1 MTENEDRIL
10 VVATR
15 NSGKL
20 REFRDLLLPIGSM
33 VLSLRDLSLDA
44 EPEESGSSFAENAR
58 LKAIEYSRLTRYPV
72 LADDSG
78 LEVAALGGRP
88 GIRSAR
94 YAGAGASDSDR
105 IRKLLKE
112 IAKSGGGRDARF
124 VCALALAHEGALL
137 REAEGECSG
146 IIIDEPR
153 GTNGFGYDPI
163 FLFPKLGKTFAELS
177 DDEKNEHSHRAHAVA
192 ALLRQMQSAPINHRE
207 LFSGRLE

>member
-1 MTENEDRIL
+1 MTTPEGRIL

-15 NSGKL
+15 NKGKL
-20 REFRDLLLPIGSM
+20 CEFRNLLLPLRWT

-58 LKAIEYSRLTRYPV
+58 LKAIEYSRLTGYPV

-78 LEVAALGGRP
+78 LEVAALGGQP

-94 YAGAGASDSDR
+94 YAGADASDSDR

-112 IAKSGGGRDARF
+112 IEKAGGGRDARF
-124 VCALALAHEGALL
+124 FCALALAQTGVLL

-153 GTNGFGYDPI
+153 GTDGFGYDPI
-163 FLFPKLGKTFAELS
+163 FFFPKLGKTFAELS
-177 DDEKNEHSHRAHAVA
+177 EEAKNKHSHRAHAVA
-192 ALLRQMQSAPINHRE
+192 ALLRQLQSIPIADRE
-207 LFSGRLE
+207 S

>member
-1 MTENEDRIL
+1 MTESEGRII

-20 REFRDLLLPIGSM
+20 REFRTLLLPLEST
-33 VLSLRDLSLDA
+33 VLCLSDLSLDA
-44 EPEESGSSFAENAR
+44 EPEESGNSFAENAR
-58 LKAIEYSRLTRYPV
+58 LKAIEYSRLTHHLV

-78 LEVAALGGRP
+78 LEVAALGGEP

-112 IAKSGGGRDARF
+112 MDKAGGGREARF
-124 VCALALAHEGALL
+124 ACALALAQEGSIL
-137 REAEGECSG
+137 REVEGECPG

-153 GTNGFGYDPI
+153 GTNGFGYDPV
-163 FLFPKLGKTFAELS
+163 FFFPELGKTLAELS
-177 DDEKNEHSHRAHAVA
+177 EEEKNKHSHRAHAVA
-192 ALLRQMQSAPINHRE
+192 ALLRELQSAPIGNRE
-207 LFSGRLE
+207 